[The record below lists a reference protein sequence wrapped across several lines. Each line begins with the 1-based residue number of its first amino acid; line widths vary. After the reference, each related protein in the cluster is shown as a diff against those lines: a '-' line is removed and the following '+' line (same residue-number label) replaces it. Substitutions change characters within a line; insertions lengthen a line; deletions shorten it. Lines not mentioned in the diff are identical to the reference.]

1 MKVYL
6 DKDRDW
12 KEYSETIEVTSGDRT
27 FESRV
32 VIIEIT
38 NFITLH
44 IPGDFRIK

>member
-27 FESRV
+27 FESGV
-32 VIIEIT
+32 VIIEEK
-38 NFITLH
+38 NNLSLY